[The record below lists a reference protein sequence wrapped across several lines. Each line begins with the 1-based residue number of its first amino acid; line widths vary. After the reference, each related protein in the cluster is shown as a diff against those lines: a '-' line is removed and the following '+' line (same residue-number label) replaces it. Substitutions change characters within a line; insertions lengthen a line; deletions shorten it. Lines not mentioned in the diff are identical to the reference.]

1 MMTASRQLGK
11 ILHMKIVISGAAYAD
26 KSIRVNIVAPGLTR
40 SSLTQRFIATPDAE
54 ARSAALI
61 PTNRIAEPDEV
72 AHVFA
77 FLLSPH
83 AAHITGQ
90 VIRVDGGQAVQRP
103 LPRMA
108 KA

>member
-1 MMTASRQLGK
+1 MT
-11 ILHMKIVISGAAYAD
+11 IVITGATYAD
-26 KSIRVNIVAPGLTR
+26 KSIRVNVVALGLTR
-40 SSLTQRFIATPDAE
+40 SSLTQRFITNPDAV
-54 ARSAALI
+54 ARSAAFI

-72 AHVFA
+72 AHASA

-90 VIRVDGGQAVQRP
+90 VIGVDGGQAVLRP

>member
-1 MMTASRQLGK
+1 MLLASRQHRK
-11 ILHMKIVISGAAYAD
+11 IPHMTIVITGATYAD
-26 KSIRVNIVAPGLTR
+26 KSIRVNVVALGLTR
-40 SSLTQRFIATPDAE
+40 SSLTQRFITNPDAV
-54 ARSAALI
+54 ARSAAFI

-72 AHVFA
+72 AHASA

-90 VIRVDGGQAVQRP
+90 VIRVDGGQAVLRP